1 MDKLGNSLAV
11 QWYRLCA
18 AEGLGSTLGRG
29 TKIQQVMKHDP
40 PPKKKKKHPNEN
52 KKKLDRLKVPETFGS
67 ILGTV
72 LWGLGI
78 CFPSVLQH

>member
-1 MDKLGNSLAV
+1 MDKLRNSLAV
-11 QWYRLCA
+11 QWYGLCA

-29 TKIQQVMKHDP
+29 TKIQQVMKCD
-40 PPKKKKKHPNEN
+40 PKKKKKNHPNEN

-78 CFPSVLQH
+78 YFPSVLQH